1 MRLRLAFKLHG
12 EEAELARQL
21 ADAAQMPVDS
31 IAKLAMQRYMRD
43 VLDRAEQMML
53 QQQRTAEGLA
63 EGRDEQMMRQQ
74 QLSPSEASSGL
85 QPSPADPLLPAGAVP
100 ATSDSVSSQEA

>member
-21 ADAAQMPVDS
+21 SDAAQMSVDT

-43 VLDRAEQMML
+43 VIERAE
-53 QQQRTAEGLA
+53 A
-63 EGRDEQMMRQQ
+63 MMRQQ

-85 QPSPADPLLPAGAVP
+85 QPSPADPVLPAGAVP

>member
-21 ADAAQMPVDS
+21 SDAAQMPVDT

-43 VLDRAEQMML
+43 VIDRAEQAMRE
-53 QQQRTAEGLA
+53 QQTPVNGGTE
-63 EGRDEQMMRQQ
+63 
-74 QLSPSEASSGL
+74 SGL
-85 QPSPADPLLPAGAVP
+85 QPSASDAVQP
-100 ATSDSVSSQEA
+100 T

>member
-31 IAKLAMQRYMRD
+31 IAKLALQRYMRD
-43 VLDRAEQMML
+43 VIERAEQMML
-53 QQQRTAEGLA
+53 QQQRTTEGLA
-63 EGRDEQMMRQQ
+63 ESRDEQQPQ
-74 QLSPSEASSGL
+74 PDGASDGGL
-85 QPSPADPLLPAGAVP
+85 QPSPSDAVLPSGTV
-100 ATSDSVSSQEA
+100 

>member
-21 ADAAQMPVDS
+21 ADAAQMSADS

-43 VLDRAEQMML
+43 VLDRAETMMRA
-53 QQQRTAEGLA
+53 QQQQSNEVT
-63 EGRDEQMMRQQ
+63 
-74 QLSPSEASSGL
+74 SGL
-85 QPSPADPLLPAGAVP
+85 QPSAADPVQSAGTISDASDPVP
-100 ATSDSVSSQEA
+100 SQEA

>member
-43 VLDRAEQMML
+43 VLDRAEQMM
-53 QQQRTAEGLA
+53 
-63 EGRDEQMMRQQ
+63 RQQ
-74 QLSPSEASSGL
+74 QPSVNEVSSGL
-85 QPSPADPLLPAGAVP
+85 QPSPADPVLPAGAVP